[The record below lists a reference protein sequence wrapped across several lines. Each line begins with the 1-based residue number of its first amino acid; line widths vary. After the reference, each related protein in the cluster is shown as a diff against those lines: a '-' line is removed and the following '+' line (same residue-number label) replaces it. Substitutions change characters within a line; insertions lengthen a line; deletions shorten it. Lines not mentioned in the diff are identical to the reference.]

1 MKEQFDRKLA
11 EKIKA
16 SFLDHEEPFNPQEW
30 EKLSLSYFRHPKKK
44 KFIFWPFLVSGIAAS
59 LLLLL
64 MFWPISDDIKEN
76 VQTIAD
82 SITINSKQFEKIEI
96 PEAQDKGLALQKE
109 EIEPTNNLESVTGG
123 IGPDLP
129 VYEKPGAETIK
140 HIPEADRPELSAMD
154 DLRNI
159 REEIKANAA
168 NEKIGNTVIAD
179 NNDVQKAQQWVDEW
193 KGETSQ
199 PSTLLEALSK
209 GKNEEGNHMRL
220 GLLVGPQASS
230 SAVSGMSL
238 GAGVMSEFSLNDR
251 LKIDVGVTYSRHSM
265 VPEGQMPARQSNTA
279 ASMDMSSPEGH
290 MYSLSSNPRAI
301 RSGAELNFSGLDIP
315 INLKYKVMDK
325 EQSGLFLI
333 TGLSTMVYLDQQAT
347 ETMTLNTFFTNNQNG
362 TLDFTESVETYT
374 FETGP
379 SDRSDGVDLGKMLNL
394 SVGYEYSLKNGT
406 YLSIEPY
413 YKLPLGNMTFANQQ
427 FSIGGLNLRMNF
439 SIGK

>member
-64 MFWPISDDIKEN
+64 MFWPISEDIKEN

-82 SITINSKQFEKIEI
+82 SITINSKQFEKIET
-96 PEAQDKGLALQKE
+96 PEVQDRELALQKE
-109 EIEPTNNLESVTGG
+109 GFEPLGNLEAPAGDISTN
-123 IGPDLP
+123 LP
-129 VYEKPGAETIK
+129 ADESQRTEAIK
-140 HIPEADRPELSAMD
+140 HIPEADRPALSSME
-154 DLRNI
+154 DLRSI
-159 REEIKANAA
+159 KEEIKANAA
-168 NEKIGNTVIAD
+168 NEKIGNTVIVE
-179 NNDVQKAQQWVDEW
+179 NNDVQKAQQWVDQW
-193 KGETSQ
+193 KSEDAQ
-199 PSTLLEALSK
+199 PSTLAEVIAK
-209 GKNEEGNHMRL
+209 GRSGEGNNMRL
-220 GLLVGPQASS
+220 GVLVGPQASS

-265 VPEGQMPARQSNTA
+265 VPEGQMPARQSSDA
-279 ASMDMSSPEGH
+279 ASLESAAGLMNNL
-290 MYSLSSNPRAI
+290 YTNPRVI
-301 RSGAELNFSGLDIP
+301 SSGAELNFSGLDIP

-347 ETMTLNTFFTNNQNG
+347 ETMTLNTFFTNNKNG
-362 TLDFTESVETYT
+362 TLDFSESVETYT
-374 FETGP
+374 LETGP
-379 SDRSDGVDLGKMLNL
+379 DDRSDGVDLGKMLNL
-394 SVGYEYSLKNGT
+394 SIGYEYSLKNGT

-439 SIGK
+439 NIGK